1 MKHYF
6 TGFFTAT
13 CLVSSLFLFMG
24 AQNTKANSK
33 PIVIMSDK
41 GTTTIGGGFI
51 EIDSPSGKKIFDVRV
66 NSFNHGELGVYNKAG
81 ALNSKLSSSE
91 EGDGFLKIHDQAGI
105 KAVDIRGSNFG
116 GFLSTYNSQNK
127 QTAYLGTFRN
137 LKGGLMTYNEKFDLT
152 SFVGTSEKSD
162 GKISLYNNLGNSVVR
177 LGSLYNESNSADG
190 FVSLH
195 DRYGEY
201 GWHESGKVE

>member
-1 MKHYF
+1 MKQYF

-13 CLVSSLFLFMG
+13 CLSFSLFLFMG
-24 AQNTKANSK
+24 AQNTKASSD
-33 PIVIMSDK
+33 PIIITSDN
-41 GTTTIGGGFI
+41 GTTKIGGGFI

-66 NSFNHGELGVYNKAG
+66 GDFNHGALAVYNKTG
-81 ALNSKLSSSE
+81 KLSSKLSASE
-91 EGDGFLKIHDQAGI
+91 EGDGYLKIHNEAGI
-105 KAVDIRGSNFG
+105 KVIDIKSSSFG
-116 GFLSTYNSQNK
+116 GFFSTYNAQSK

-162 GKISLYNNLGNSVVR
+162 GKISLYNSQGNNVVR
-177 LGSLYNESNSADG
+177 LGALYNNGNSADG
-190 FVSLH
+190 FISLH

-201 GWHESGKVE
+201 VWHKSGKLE